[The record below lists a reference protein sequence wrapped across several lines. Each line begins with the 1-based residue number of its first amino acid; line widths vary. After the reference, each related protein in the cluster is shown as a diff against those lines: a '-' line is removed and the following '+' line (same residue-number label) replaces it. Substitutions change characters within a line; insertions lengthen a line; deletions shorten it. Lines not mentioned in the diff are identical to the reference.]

1 MVEAGAEEV
10 SEEDILAAMQFG
22 QEDIGA
28 FCDAQLEFVA
38 EWEQVNGA
46 IVKKEYPL
54 DEPVEEVHDR
64 IFAHYDEMAAAL
76 CDADKLSRQDKVA
89 ELKEAIR
96 SPSSR
101 RPSRPS
107 SPRRISSPGSARSR

>member
-1 MVEAGAEEV
+1 M
-10 SEEDILAAMQFG
+10 LAAMQFG
-22 QEDIGA
+22 QEAIGA

-46 IVKKEYPL
+46 IVKREYPL
-54 DEPVEEVHDR
+54 DQPVEEVHDR

-76 CDADKLSRQDKVA
+76 RDATSSLAR
-89 ELKEAIR
+89 IR
-96 SPSSR
+96 SPSLR

-107 SPRRISSPGSARSR
+107 SPRRSRSLGSARSR